1 MTAEVSGDDL
11 AKLSGSII
19 QAGSKSFA
27 AAAKLFDPETRK
39 SAYLLYAWC
48 RHCDDIIDNQ
58 SLGYRDNQKI
68 GNDPAVELIK
78 LREMTKSAM
87 SGEIINDPMF
97 VALQNVTAKHSV
109 PSTYPLALIDGFEM
123 DVTSRVYQNL
133 NDTLL
138 YCYHV
143 AGVVGIMMAMVMGRR
158 DSETLDRA
166 NDLGLAFQ
174 LTNIARDVIEDAQNG
189 RVYLPADWLEAEGIA
204 AEPSVVA
211 DVKNRNDVAKVV
223 RRLLIEA
230 DKYYC
235 SSLAGLPKLGFRSAW
250 AIGTALKV
258 YTAIGAEVI
267 RQGPRAWDQRVST
280 SKAEKILAIMYGF
293 RQAVF
298 AKAFGGFNEYPTRD
312 NLWNRP

>member
-27 AAAKLFDPETRK
+27 AAAKIFDPETRK

-58 SLGYRDNQKI
+58 SLGYRDNQRI
-68 GNDPAVELIK
+68 GNEPAVELIK

-97 VALQNVTAKHSV
+97 VALQNVAAKHSI

-143 AGVVGIMMAMVMGRR
+143 AGVVGIMMAIVMGRR

-204 AEPSVVA
+204 AKPNAVA

-250 AIGTALKV
+250 AIATALKV
-258 YTAIGAEVI
+258 YKAIGAEVI

-293 RQAVF
+293 RKAVF
-298 AKAFGGFNEYPTRD
+298 AKAFGGFNEYPARD

>member
-143 AGVVGIMMAMVMGRR
+143 AGVVGIMMAIVMGRR

-204 AEPSVVA
+204 AKPNAVA

-258 YTAIGAEVI
+258 YKAIGAEVI

>member
-1 MTAEVSGDDL
+1 LTAEVSGDDL

-27 AAAKLFDPETRK
+27 AAAKIFDPETRK

-58 SLGYRDNQKI
+58 SLGYRDNQRI
-68 GNDPAVELIK
+68 GNEPAVELIK

-97 VALQNVTAKHSV
+97 VALQNVAAKHSI

-143 AGVVGIMMAMVMGRR
+143 AGVVGIMMAIVMGRR

-204 AEPSVVA
+204 AKPNAVA

-230 DKYYC
+230 DKYFC

-250 AIGTALKV
+250 AIATALKV
-258 YTAIGAEVI
+258 YKAIGSEVI

-293 RQAVF
+293 RKAVF
-298 AKAFGGFNEYPTRD
+298 AKAFGGFNEYPARD

>member
-1 MTAEVSGDDL
+1 MTAEVSRDDL
-11 AKLSGSII
+11 ANLSGSII

-58 SLGYRDNQKI
+58 SLGYRDKQRI
-68 GNDPAVELIK
+68 GSDPAVELIK

-87 SGEIINDPMF
+87 SGEIVNDPMF
-97 VALQNVTAKHSV
+97 VALKNVTAKHSI

-143 AGVVGIMMAMVMGRR
+143 AGVVGIMMAIVMGRR

-204 AEPSVVA
+204 AEPNAVA
-211 DVKNRNDVAKVV
+211 DVKNRNEVAKVV

-230 DKYYC
+230 DKYYS

-258 YTAIGAEVI
+258 YKAIGAKVL
-267 RQGPRAWDQRVST
+267 RQGPSAWDQRVST
-280 SKAEKILAIMYGF
+280 SRLEKVLAIMYGF
-293 RQAVF
+293 RKAVI
-298 AKAFGGFNEYPTRD
+298 AKAFGSISNYPTRE